1 MQKQISDEMLELVAQ
16 RLRLLSD
23 PMRLKILHQLQ
34 SGERSVSELVELTKA
49 SQPNVSKDLS
59 GLRTHGL
66 VKRRQEGN
74 MAYFSI
80 SDPFVF
86 EICDT
91 VCNSIRSEEHT
102 SELQS
107 RPHLVCRLLL

>member
-34 SGERSVSELVELTKA
+34 YGERSVSELVELTKA
-49 SQPNVSKDLS
+49 SQPNVSKHLS

-91 VCNSIRSEEHT
+91 VCNSIKIESEEK
-102 SELQS
+102 
-107 RPHLVCRLLL
+107 RMLVNQLR

>member
-34 SGERSVSELVELTKA
+34 YGERSVSELVELTKA
-49 SQPNVSKDLS
+49 SQPNVSKHLS

-91 VCNSIRSEEHT
+91 VCNSIKIESEEK
-102 SELQS
+102 SM
-107 RPHLVCRLLL
+107 LVNQLR

>member
-1 MQKQISDEMLELVAQ
+1 MQKQTSDEMLELVAQ

-34 SGERSVSELVELTKA
+34 YGERSVSELVELTKA
-49 SQPNVSKDLS
+49 SQPNVSKHLS

-91 VCNSIRSEEHT
+91 VCNSIKIESEEK
-102 SELQS
+102 SM
-107 RPHLVCRLLL
+107 LVNQLR